1 MDKYV
6 IYISIRNTQHC
17 QYERTDLILI
27 KLPLTK
33 CQFQIEGWRYPIS
46 LCLVPLKFQLNSR
59 LATFNNIWKFTT
71 M

>member
-1 MDKYV
+1 MDEYF

-17 QYERTDLILI
+17 QYERTDLILV

-33 CQFQIEGWRYPIS
+33 CQFQIEGWRYPICLS
-46 LCLVPLKFQLNSR
+46 LVLLKFQLNSR
-59 LATFNNIWKFTT
+59 LPNFNNSRKFTT